1 MNIDFDE
8 MVDDI
13 YSNLTRTKSN
23 SLKLPNNVI
32 EFLPTKIYWKNVKDI
47 LDIINRDPHHFLD
60 YIKNQYTNREIQWYS
75 GDFNDGLIIHG
86 KNLKNNDIINITHKY
101 INTFVICSSCMSND
115 TIMTKSHLKK
125 YNFICNN
132 CKMNKYL

>member
-47 LDIINRDPHHFLD
+47 LDIINRDPNHFLD

-75 GDFNDGLIIHG
+75 GDFNDGLIGSSGLVGSFRALSLDFFPAISS
-86 KNLKNNDIINITHKY
+86 
-101 INTFVICSSCMSND
+101 FFICSLRAIHASLFLWNVCSLL
-115 TIMTKSHLKK
+115 S
-125 YNFICNN
+125 
-132 CKMNKYL
+132 